1 MKELKEELREQ
12 IDLKKR
18 SAIENIGNENMVP
31 AMWDVAELIDL
42 KAQLILLDDIECET
56 NQK

>member
-1 MKELKEELREQ
+1 MKELKEILREQ
-12 IDLKKR
+12 IDLKKK

-31 AMWDVAELIDL
+31 AMWDIAELIDL
-42 KAQLILLDDIECET
+42 KSQIKLLDDIECET